1 MFQFVIK
8 GKAHGR
14 EGSDGDRSLDSYRGP
29 GLERGLEILGRI
41 KREFGVPI
49 LTDVHMGGQVGT
61 AAEVCDIFQIPAFLS
76 PETDLLLEVGRFG
89 AVVNINKSRLLSAWD
104 IRHAIKQ
111 IRSTGNNRILVTER
125 SAGFGYNNLVVD
137 RRGLAVRKECG
148 FPVILRLALPTSG
161 QASVFEICDFSA

>member
-1 MFQFVIK
+1 M
-8 GKAHGR
+8 
-14 EGSDGDRSLDSYRGP
+14 
-29 GLERGLEILGRI
+29 
-41 KREFGVPI
+41 
-49 LTDVHMGGQVGT
+49 
-61 AAEVCDIFQIPAFLS
+61 AEVCDIFQIPAFLS

-137 RRGLAVRKECG
+137 MRGLAVRKECG
-148 FPVILRLALPTSG
+148 FPVILRLALPTPG
-161 QASVFEICDFSA
+161 AGFRL